1 MDRNSQLEENAR
13 RTNTFS
19 DYCGI
24 RFESASDDKCVVSCA
39 LRRELLNPDGIA
51 HGGLVTTMA
60 DVCAGLMAHQAD
72 NWTHAL
78 VTQSCS
84 IHYLRPAAGETIR
97 AESRVIRKGRR
108 VCTVQVDCFSG
119 DGKLSATAIYEI
131 AYLGEIERA

>member
-1 MDRNSQLEENAR
+1 MGGNNHLEELSK

-19 DYCGI
+19 EYCGI
-24 RFESASDDKCVVSCA
+24 RFESAADDKCVVSCA
-39 LRRELLNPDGIA
+39 LRKELLNPDGIA
-51 HGGLVTTMA
+51 HGGLVATMA
-60 DVCAGLMAHQAD
+60 DVCAGLMAHHAD

-84 IHYLRPAAGETIR
+84 IHYLRPATGETIR

-119 DGKLSATAIYEI
+119 NGKLSATATYELV
-131 AYLGEIERA
+131 YLDREKDS